1 MHDLIWPAAMAFAML
16 NTTVPA
22 GDAITLTAPGGIRT
36 ALQRLVPLF
45 EQKTGR
51 KVAAAFMSGG
61 AAKAKIEAGEPIDV
75 AVVQP
80 PYDKVIAS
88 GHVLRQS
95 ETPLA
100 TVSVVA
106 AAAAGRPAPDIATQ
120 EGLKRVL
127 LDARSIACPSAARGA
142 ACGVSF
148 EATLERLGIADQI
161 APKMTAAPT
170 GWEAIKMVSR
180 GEVELG
186 ITFASEMDPDPRVQM
201 LGALP
206 RAVSTP
212 TGFVAFLNARS
223 KERET
228 ASALIRFLASAEA
241 ASVYRDCGMIPGR

>member
-16 NTTVPA
+16 NTTAPA
-22 GDAITLTAPGGIRT
+22 GAAITLTAPGGIRT
-36 ALQRLVPLF
+36 ALQRLIPLF

-51 KVAAAFMSGG
+51 KVAAAFMSG
-61 AAKAKIEAGEPIDV
+61 ASAKAKIEAGETIDV

-80 PYDKVIAS
+80 PYDNVIAS
-88 GHVLRQS
+88 GHVLRES

-106 AAAAGRPAPDIATQ
+106 AVKAGAPKPDIGT
-120 EGLKRVL
+120 EDGLKRL
-127 LDARSIACPSAARGA
+127 LLGVGSIACPSAARGA

-148 EATLERLGIADQI
+148 EATLRELGIAAAV
-161 APKMTAAPT
+161 APKVKAAPT
-170 GWEAIKMVSR
+170 GWEAIKMLGR

-201 LGALP
+201 LGPLP
-206 RAVSTP
+206 RTVSTP

-223 KERET
+223 KEPE
-228 ASALIRFLASAEA
+228 AAAALIRFLAAPEA
-241 ASVYRDCGMIPGR
+241 ASVYRECGMAPGR

>member
-1 MHDLIWPAAMAFAML
+1 MQDLIWPAVAALGML
-16 NTTVPA
+16 NTGA
-22 GDAITLTAPGGIRT
+22 ARGAAITLAAPGGIRT
-36 ALQRLVPLF
+36 ALQRAIPLF
-45 EQKTGR
+45 EKESGH

-88 GHVLRQS
+88 GHVARES

-106 AAAAGRPAPDIATQ
+106 AIAAGRPAPDIATP
-120 EGLKRVL
+120 EGLKRLL

-142 ACGVSF
+142 ACGASF
-148 EATLERLGIADQI
+148 EATLDRLGIAAQI
-161 APKMTAAPT
+161 APKMTAAPS
-170 GWEAIKMVSR
+170 GWEAIKMLGR

-186 ITFASEMDPDPRVQM
+186 ITFMSEMDPDPRVQL
-201 LGALP
+201 LGPLP

-212 TGFVAFLNARS
+212 TGFVAFLHARA
-223 KERET
+223 KEREA

-241 ASVYRDCGMIPGR
+241 AAIFRDCGMIPGK